1 MRESIPILLNVIQMI
16 NTLSKNQLTRRILL
30 GLLPWAIQLLYLP
43 LNRLQSGGIAPA
55 LPIDALIPLRPLWV
69 IPYMATLITWIIIPL
84 WAVFKF
90 DDCNYR
96 ALIIAELI
104 CVVTGISVFF
114 FFPTY
119 VIRPEITHASGSMSL
134 IAWLYQSDQAYN
146 ALPSGHA
153 YISGLF
159 MLILSRLYP
168 RQRLIWITAYITIL
182 LSTLFT
188 RQHYILDLVAG
199 FALSFAAF
207 YVFLRLTRSAKT
219 GE

>member
-1 MRESIPILLNVIQMI
+1 MI
-16 NTLSKNQLTRRILL
+16 NILSQNKIFRRILL
-30 GLLPWAIQLLYLP
+30 GLLPWVIQLLYLP

-69 IPYMATLITWIIIPL
+69 IPYMATLLTWIIIPL

-90 DDCNYR
+90 DDRSYR

-104 CVVTGISVFF
+104 CVIAGISVFF

-119 VIRPEITHASGSMSL
+119 VVRPEITQASGSMSL

-153 YISGLF
+153 YLSGLF

-168 RQRLIWITAYITIL
+168 RHRPIWIAAYITIL

-188 RQHYILDLVAG
+188 RQHYILDLIAG
-199 FALSFAAF
+199 FALSLAAF
-207 YVFLRLTRSAKT
+207 YVFLRLTRPTKA

>member
-1 MRESIPILLNVIQMI
+1 MT
-16 NTLSKNQLTRRILL
+16 NTPSKFSLTQRILL

-55 LPIDALIPLRPLWV
+55 LPIDALIPLHPIWV
-69 IPYMATLITWIIIPL
+69 IPYMATLLTWIIIPL

-90 DDCNYR
+90 DNRNYR
-96 ALIIAELI
+96 AFIVAELI
-104 CVVTGISVFF
+104 CVVTGISIFF
-114 FFPTY
+114 LFPTY
-119 VIRPEITHASGSMSL
+119 VTRPEITQTSGSMSL

-153 YISGLF
+153 YLSGLF

-168 RQRLIWITAYITIL
+168 RQRIIWVAAYVTIL

-199 FALSFAAF
+199 FALAVAAF
-207 YVFLRLTRSAKT
+207 YVFQRLTRPAKV